1 MLSRYIRSLHTF
13 EATIS
18 YSMDGIDALPIS
30 LFVFSHYSIFEPVRT
45 ICSRSTVPLSSP
57 LPLSPCAKVFL
68 AENSKVP
75 FTPLLFMVVVV
86 PLCLLVCRF
95 SFSISTTH
103 FFYWFKSFCIF
114 RIFFQQFGVLS
125 SPLTHSR
132 SRFHFLYIP
141 HSLAL
146 ELLVEV
152 EVCKLFLYIVTISVC
167 RRRYRRVCCMCVYGN
182 CVPRVANTKAFRST
196 SFAQHLTHF
205 SLCLQH
211 RITQSL
217 LRFALCFFL
226 CCAVY
231 LAQDCCYT
239 AHFTVYYTV
248 RHFPGL

>member
-1 MLSRYIRSLHTF
+1 MWCDVMWCVEWEMSRPVRGYHAHTIVYIPHWFDHHKAATQKTIQHWGRMLSRYIRSLHTF

-167 RRRYRRVCCMCVYGN
+167 RRRYRRVCCLLYVCVW
-182 CVPRVANTKAFRST
+182 
-196 SFAQHLTHF
+196 
-205 SLCLQH
+205 
-211 RITQSL
+211 
-217 LRFALCFFL
+217 
-226 CCAVY
+226 
-231 LAQDCCYT
+231 
-239 AHFTVYYTV
+239 
-248 RHFPGL
+248 